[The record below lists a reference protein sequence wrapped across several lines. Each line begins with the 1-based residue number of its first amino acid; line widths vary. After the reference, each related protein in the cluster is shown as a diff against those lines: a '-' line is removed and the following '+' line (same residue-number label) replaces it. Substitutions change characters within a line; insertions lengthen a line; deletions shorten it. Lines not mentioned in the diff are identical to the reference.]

1 MNWKKIALKLLY
13 PHIALIL
20 SLLPLSVAFLIYSL
34 VFLDATSI
42 MAIISYVLSF
52 YLLTVICLRIPNMVT
67 FFKKVKNENK
77 FLRKFFSDESLRV
90 KIALYLALIFNVSY
104 AVFQF
109 LLGIF
114 YNSLWFYSTFAYYII
129 LGGIRYLLFNHT
141 TKYQENEE
149 MWLENKKYL
158 FSAWLLLIMNVALMV
173 IVIFVVKYNRALSL
187 DMITTIALAA
197 YTFLTLAFAIV
208 NLVKSKRYNSPVF
221 SAIRSINFIASVV
234 SIFTLEATM
243 LTTFGQGNSAE
254 FRQIM
259 LSLTGAIILG
269 IALFVSINMII
280 KGKKKFCSIFMI
292 CEVDD
297 ESIRKK

>member
-13 PHIALIL
+13 PHIAVIL
-20 SLLPLSVAFLIYSL
+20 SLLPFSVAFLIYSL

-52 YLLTVICLRIPNMVT
+52 YLLTVICLRIPSILT
-67 FFKKVKNENK
+67 FFKRVKNENK
-77 FLRKFFSDESLRV
+77 FLRKFFNDESLRV
-90 KIALYLALIFNVSY
+90 KLALYLALIFNVSY
-104 AVFQF
+104 AVLQF

-114 YNSLWFYSTFAYYII
+114 YNSLWFYSTFAYYIL
-129 LGGIRYLLFNHT
+129 LGGIRFLLFKHT
-141 TKYQENEE
+141 SKYQVNEE
-149 MWLENKKYL
+149 MWLEKKKYL
-158 FSAWLLLIMNVALMV
+158 FSAWLLLIMNLALTV

-208 NLVKSKRYNSPVF
+208 NLVKSKKYNSPVF

-234 SIFTLEATM
+234 SMFTLEATM
-243 LTTFGQGNSAE
+243 LTTFGQGSSAE

-259 LSLTGAIILG
+259 LSLTGAVVLG
-269 IALFVSINMII
+269 IALFVSISMII
-280 KGKKKFCSIFMI
+280 KGKRNFSPIFMI
-292 CEVDD
+292 YEID
-297 ESIRKK
+297 EDISKK

>member
-13 PHIALIL
+13 PHIAVIL
-20 SLLPLSVAFLIYSL
+20 SLLPFSVAFLIYSL

-52 YLLTVICLRIPNMVT
+52 YLLTVICLRIPNILT
-67 FFKKVKNENK
+67 FFKRVKNENK
-77 FLRKFFSDESLRV
+77 FLRNFFNDESLRV
-90 KIALYLALIFNVSY
+90 KLALDLALIFNVSY
-104 AVFQF
+104 AVLQF

-114 YNSLWFYSTFAYYII
+114 YNSLWFYSTFAYYIL
-129 LGGIRYLLFNHT
+129 LGGIRFLLFKHT
-141 TKYQENEE
+141 SKYQVNEE

-158 FSAWLLLIMNVALMV
+158 FSAWLLLIMNLALTV
-173 IVIFVVKYNRALSL
+173 IVIFVVKYNRALNL

-208 NLVKSKRYNSPVF
+208 NLVKSKKYNSPVF

-234 SIFTLEATM
+234 SMFTLEATM
-243 LTTFGQGNSAE
+243 LTTFGQGSSAE

-259 LSLTGAIILG
+259 LSLTGAVVLG
-269 IALFVSINMII
+269 IALFVSISMII
-280 KGKKKFCSIFMI
+280 KGKRNFSPIFMI
-292 CEVDD
+292 CEID
-297 ESIRKK
+297 EDKK